1 MMERGAFENEDT
13 NMKLRLESFRELM
26 DARQPKLGT
35 HALSSAGF
43 LRQIDTKNKDA
54 VTALPPLRTTPRCN

>member
-1 MMERGAFENEDT
+1 MMGRGAFGNEDI

-43 LRQIDTKNKDA
+43 LRQIAQKTRM
-54 VTALPPLRTTPRCN
+54 P

>member
-1 MMERGAFENEDT
+1 MMGRGAFGNEDI

-43 LRQIDTKNKDA
+43 LRQIDKKQGCRDCSPA
-54 VTALPPLRTTPRCN
+54 PPDHTSL